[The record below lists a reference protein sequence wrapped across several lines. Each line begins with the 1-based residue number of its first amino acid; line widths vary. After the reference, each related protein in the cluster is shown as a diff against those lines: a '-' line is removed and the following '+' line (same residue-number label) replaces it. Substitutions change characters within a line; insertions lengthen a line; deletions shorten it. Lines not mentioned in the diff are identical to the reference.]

1 MIIIAMAAAL
11 LMQEEQ
17 VLTPEELVE
26 TLDTMMGDLTEM
38 SDELEEDDGSEST
51 ARSLVRLSE
60 TVFENSPFEVFALR
74 DRDDVIA
81 RITPAMDALINF
93 EGEHD
98 GDYSLD
104 YAVNAFRNREGQS
117 DEYPF
122 CMAGS
127 PDTIVDE
134 PTTDPDGNV
143 LNIRICSYGRQG
155 EEEGELIGSYIYQIN
170 NGIYYVQYRGGV
182 SGTNEAGIRERLVNI
197 EGLIEPLVRHTVIAR
212 GEQEPQ
218 PALDAE

>member
-1 MIIIAMAAAL
+1 MIVLAMAAAL
-11 LMQEEQ
+11 LLQEDQ
-17 VLTPEELVE
+17 VLTPEEAAE
-26 TLDTMMGDLTEM
+26 TLGSMMDELSDM
-38 SDELEEDDGSEST
+38 SDELDEDDGPEST

-81 RITPAMDALINF
+81 RITPAMDALMNF

-104 YAVNAFRNREGQS
+104 YAVNAFRNRDGQS

-143 LNIRICSYGRQG
+143 LNIRICWYGRQG

-182 SGTNEAGIRERLVNI
+182 AGTNEAGIRERLVNI
-197 EGLIEPLVRHTVIAR
+197 EDLIEPLVRHTVIAR
-212 GEQEPQ
+212 GDQEEQ

>member
-1 MIIIAMAAAL
+1 MIVLAMAAAL
-11 LMQEEQ
+11 LLQEDQ
-17 VLTPEELVE
+17 VLTPEEAAE
-26 TLDTMMGDLTEM
+26 TLGSMMDELSDM
-38 SDELEEDDGSEST
+38 SDELDEDDGPEST

-81 RITPAMDALINF
+81 RITPAMETLMNF

-104 YAVNAFRNREGQS
+104 YAVNAFRNMDGAS
-117 DEYPF
+117 DEYHF

-143 LNIRICSYGRQG
+143 LNIRICWYGRQG

-170 NGIYYVQYRGGV
+170 NGIYYVQYRGGIA
-182 SGTNEAGIRERLVNI
+182 GTSEAGIRERLVNI
-197 EGLIEPLVRHTVIAR
+197 EDLIEPLVRHTVIAR
-212 GEQEPQ
+212 GDQVEQ